1 MIVVLQRVHAGA
13 RVHVDAEV
21 VGAIEGAGLVVL
33 LGVLAGDTEREA
45 LALAERTAQYRVFAD
60 DEGRMNR
67 SLLEVG
73 GGALV
78 VSQFTLAADGRKG
91 RRPSFDRAA
100 SPDVAEPLYERFAA
114 RLAELG
120 VESVATGRFGALME
134 VEFVNHGPATF
145 LLEQHAT

>member
-1 MIVVLQRVHAGA
+1 VIVVLQRVHAGA
-13 RVHVDAEV
+13 RVRVDGAV

-45 LALAERTAQYRVFAD
+45 LALADRTAQYRVFAD

-67 SLLEVG
+67 SLLDVG

-78 VSQFTLAADGRKG
+78 ISQFTLAADGRKG

-114 RLAELG
+114 RLTELG
-120 VESVATGRFGALME
+120 VAPVATGRFGALME

-145 LLEQHAT
+145 LLEQ

>member
-1 MIVVLQRVHAGA
+1 MIVVLQRVHSGA
-13 RVHVDAEV
+13 RVRVDGEV

-45 LALAERTAQYRVFAD
+45 LALAERTARYRVFQD

-67 SLLEVG
+67 SLLDVG
-73 GGALV
+73 GGALLI
-78 VSQFTLAADGRKG
+78 SQFTLAADGRKG

-100 SPDVAEPLYERFAA
+100 PPAEAGPLYERFAA
-114 RLAELG
+114 HLTEFG
-120 VESVATGRFGALME
+120 VASVATGRFGALME

-145 LLEQHAT
+145 LLEQ